1 MVNAQPGGLCGCL
14 LGMIGKAVASST
26 DHLHIICTVSNGNRF
41 AEFGFAALDKLLVRV
56 VCHLRP
62 ECVRLQVRQLPR

>member
-41 AEFGFAALDKLLVRV
+41 AEFGFCGA
-56 VCHLRP
+56 
-62 ECVRLQVRQLPR
+62 RQNF